1 MDEMIYII
9 LILETVLFCI
19 ICAFVYKKV
28 KDLYSVTDSTFH
40 KTEEQKDKKDDII
53 HTQSVIILFS
63 SFIMI
68 VFICVPILILKT
80 QYRINGE
87 FFMPFMRIQHTF
99 SLAFLLLFV
108 YVSIL
113 ALFSLC
119 CLFFFHVAKKEIKN
133 KVDSIQEKK
142 EGKIK

>member
-9 LILETVLFCI
+9 LILETVLFGI
-19 ICAFVYKKV
+19 ICASVYKKV
-28 KDLYSVTDSTFH
+28 KDLYSVTDLTFH
-40 KTEEQKDKKDDII
+40 KTEEQKDKKNDII
-53 HTQSVIILFS
+53 QTTSVIILFS
-63 SFIMI
+63 SFILI

-80 QYRINGE
+80 QYPINRE
-87 FFMPFMRIQHTF
+87 FFVPFMLIQHTF

-108 YVSIL
+108 YVLIL

-119 CLFFFHVAKKEIKN
+119 CLFFFSVAKKEVTK

>member
-1 MDEMIYII
+1 MDEMIYTI
-9 LILETVLFCI
+9 LILEIVLFCI
-19 ICAFVYKKV
+19 VCAFVYKKV

-53 HTQSVIILFS
+53 HTTSVIILFS

-68 VFICVPILILKT
+68 IFICVPILILKT
-80 QYRINGE
+80 QYLINRE
-87 FFMPFMRIQHTF
+87 FFIPFMLIQHTF
-99 SLAFLLLFV
+99 GLAFLLLFV
-108 YVSIL
+108 YVLIL

-119 CLFFFHVAKKEIKN
+119 CLFFFSVAKKEVTK